1 MADAVTTDRESG
13 VPELLRGSV
22 ITLRRKCGKPNCR
35 CADGEP
41 HETPALSFSEGGRT
55 KTVTLRPDEVAAVE
69 AALARYEAARQQLE
83 EQALAGI
90 RALAERRRRGTRRG
104 RRSSIWSRPRSPAS
118 DTPSSATSPPAGCS
132 RPAGAPSPASSKS
145 STTRGAAP
153 TTPTTGWCATAPGT

>member
-1 MADAVTTDRESG
+1 MPTVTEARSRE

-41 HETPALSFSEGGRT
+41 HETPALSYSEGGRT
-55 KTVTLRPDEVAAVE
+55 KTVTLRADEVAAVE

-90 RALAERRRRGTRRG
+90 RALADRRGKGARR
-104 RRSSIWSRPRSPAS
+104 
-118 DTPSSATSPPAGCS
+118 
-132 RPAGAPSPASSKS
+132 
-145 STTRGAAP
+145 
-153 TTPTTGWCATAPGT
+153 